1 MYKVIQS
8 NANSTKATWLF
19 THGGGGHVKFA
30 GAKKRLA
37 NSEEHSKLV
46 TSDESKALKLTETK
60 HKTGDDSNL
69 ENGSDKF
76 NFEKIEIRAD
86 PNSELLHGRKERIRR
101 PTLYAAGT
109 LDQ

>member
-1 MYKVIQS
+1 M
-8 NANSTKATWLF
+8 
-19 THGGGGHVKFA
+19 KFA

-109 LDQ
+109 LYQ